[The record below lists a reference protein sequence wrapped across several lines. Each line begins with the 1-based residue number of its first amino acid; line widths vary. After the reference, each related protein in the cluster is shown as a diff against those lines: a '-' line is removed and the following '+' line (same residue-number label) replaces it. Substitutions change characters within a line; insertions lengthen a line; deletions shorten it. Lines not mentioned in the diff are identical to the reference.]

1 MPLGVC
7 GGRGGNK
14 QIHELGFHISCWLQ
28 IRCFALIKSISGH
41 KWKKNVLRIRYG
53 LNFSYLS
60 QY

>member
-14 QIHELGFHISCWLQ
+14 QIHELGFHIRCWLQ

-41 KWKKNVLRIRYG
+41 KWKKMCCEYDMV
-53 LNFSYLS
+53 
-60 QY
+60 